1 MRAGW
6 ILIEQ
11 NYLLWP
17 LPNSFLKF
25 YLSIIICSTASSS
38 GVKEE
43 EVEEAAA
50 EKPKKKKSRWTE
62 DPIIP
67 VKPWQVHG
75 VNFSSCSTA
84 YSNFRSGNIVRP
96 STQGTDSIT
105 TLKLRKSTQMGK
117 FQ

>member
-1 MRAGW
+1 MRAAW
-6 ILIEQ
+6 ILIER

-17 LPNSFLKF
+17 LPSSFLKF
-25 YLSIIICSTASSS
+25 YLSIINLLNTTASSS

-67 VKPWQVHG
+67 VKPWQVHS
-75 VNFSSCSTA
+75 VNFSSW
-84 YSNFRSGNIVRP
+84 
-96 STQGTDSIT
+96 
-105 TLKLRKSTQMGK
+105 
-117 FQ
+117 

>member
-1 MRAGW
+1 MRAAW

-17 LPNSFLKF
+17 LPSSFLKL
-25 YLSIIICSTASSS
+25 YLSMIICTAASSS

-84 YSNFRSGNIVRP
+84 YSNFRSGNTVRP
-96 STQGTDSIT
+96 STLGTDSIT
-105 TLKLRKSTQMGK
+105 MPKLRKSTQTGR